1 MDELPTL
8 SSARHFLF
16 VCTGNTCRSPL
27 AEAIA
32 RREAR
37 IRGLEGLS
45 FRSAGTHASEGA
57 PASEGSAAVGREA
70 GLDLASHT
78 STPLDREL
86 LDWADLVLCLSVSH
100 RLTVEQAGGDR
111 AVLVTRFLPEGHP
124 ERGHPVLDPVG
135 RGVDVYRD
143 VRELL
148 AEAVGGLLDRGEAAR
163 EEDPL
168 VPRSRTDRCPS
179 RSSDGRSTTASRPG
193 SIGGRSGPWDGTP
206 ATWRSTPA
214 RPSWRG

>member
-1 MDELPTL
+1 MGELPPL
-8 SSARHFLF
+8 SSARHVLF

-27 AEAIA
+27 AESIA

-37 IRGLEGLS
+37 TRGLEGLA

-70 GLDLASHT
+70 GLDLSSHA

-100 RLTVEQAGGDR
+100 RLTVERAGGER

-124 ERGHPVLDPVG
+124 VRGRSVMDPVG
-135 RGVDVYRD
+135 RGVEVYRE

-148 AEAVGGLLDRGEAAR
+148 TEAVDGLLDRIEAAR
-163 EEDPL
+163 EESP
-168 VPRSRTDRCPS
+168 
-179 RSSDGRSTTASRPG
+179 
-193 SIGGRSGPWDGTP
+193 
-206 ATWRSTPA
+206 
-214 RPSWRG
+214 

>member
-1 MDELPTL
+1 MDELPPL
-8 SSARHFLF
+8 SSARRFLF
-16 VCTGNTCRSPL
+16 LCTGNTCRSPL
-27 AEAIA
+27 AEVIA

-37 IRGLEGLS
+37 SRGLEDLS

-70 GLDLASHT
+70 GLDLSSHA

-100 RLTVEQAGGDR
+100 RLAVEQAGVER
-111 AVLVTRFLPEGHP
+111 AVLVTHFLPEGHP
-124 ERGHPVLDPVG
+124 ERGRSVMDPVG

-148 AEAVGGLLDRGEAAR
+148 MEAVDGLLDRVEAAQD
-163 EEDPL
+163 EEP
-168 VPRSRTDRCPS
+168 
-179 RSSDGRSTTASRPG
+179 
-193 SIGGRSGPWDGTP
+193 
-206 ATWRSTPA
+206 
-214 RPSWRG
+214 

>member
-1 MDELPTL
+1 MGELPTL

-37 IRGLEGLS
+37 TRGLEGLS

-70 GLDLASHT
+70 GLDLSAHA
-78 STPLDREL
+78 STPLDRDL

-100 RLTVEQAGGDR
+100 RLAVEREDGEG

-124 ERGHPVLDPVG
+124 ERGRSVPDPVG

-148 AEAVGGLLDRGEAAR
+148 AEAVDGLLDRVEAAR
-163 EEDPL
+163 EEDP
-168 VPRSRTDRCPS
+168 
-179 RSSDGRSTTASRPG
+179 
-193 SIGGRSGPWDGTP
+193 
-206 ATWRSTPA
+206 
-214 RPSWRG
+214 